1 MSKILRL
8 IGRIVGRLVA
18 EAELEEYK
26 EYKKEN
32 ENDLVLLQK
41 ALMEF
46 LSEFMEIKSEITDG
60 KLYTYSICP
69 VYDLCKKWCEEVCVP
84 MAESFA
90 HTVNWKFKVKRVSRA
105 PELDRCI
112 FEFTLGDES

>member
-1 MSKILRL
+1 MSKILHL

-18 EAELEEYK
+18 EAELEEH
-26 EYKKEN
+26 KK

-41 ALMEF
+41 ALTGF
-46 LSEFMEIKSEITDG
+46 LSEFMEIKSEISDG

-69 VYDLCKKWCEEVCVP
+69 VYDLCKKWCEEACVP
-84 MAESFA
+84 MTESFA
-90 HTVNWKFKVKRVSRA
+90 HTVNRKFKVKRVSRA